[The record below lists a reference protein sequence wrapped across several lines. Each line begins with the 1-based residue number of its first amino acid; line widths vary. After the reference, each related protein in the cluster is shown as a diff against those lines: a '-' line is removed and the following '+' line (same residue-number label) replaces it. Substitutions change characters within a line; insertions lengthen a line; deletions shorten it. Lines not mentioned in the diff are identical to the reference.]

1 MSQRLRAAAGA
12 LAMSAL
18 LASPA
23 SSATGDPTHG
33 AQVYQRC
40 QLCHS
45 IEHDLVG
52 PRHLGLFGRKAG
64 SIAGYPYSAAMK
76 NSGIIWSEE
85 TLNRFLSGPQAY
97 VPGTRMTFTGLP
109 NEQDRADVI
118 AYLNSLSDSPKP
130 LASQ

>member
-1 MSQRLRAAAGA
+1 MSRRFLGA
-12 LAMSAL
+12 LGAL
-18 LASPA
+18 PVVAIMVISTA
-23 SSATGDPTHG
+23 HGATGGDPGHG
-33 AQVYQRC
+33 AQIYQRC

-64 SIAGYPYSAAMK
+64 SIAGYPYSSAMK
-76 NSGIIWSEE
+76 NSGITWSEE
-85 TLNRFLSGPQAY
+85 TLNQFLSGPQAY

-118 AYLNSLSDSPKP
+118 AYLKE
-130 LASQ
+130 ATKRK

>member
-1 MSQRLRAAAGA
+1 MSQRVLAAAGA
-12 LAMSAL
+12 LAISAL
-18 LASPA
+18 VASTA
-23 SSATGDPTHG
+23 DAATGDPVHG
-33 AQVYQRC
+33 AQIYQRC

-76 NSGIIWSEE
+76 NSGITWSED
-85 TLNRFLSGPQAY
+85 TLNRFLSGPQAF

-118 AYLNSLSDSPKP
+118 AYLKEATKPK
-130 LASQ
+130 

>member
-1 MSQRLRAAAGA
+1 MLAVSILVASAAQA
-12 LAMSAL
+12 
-18 LASPA
+18 
-23 SSATGDPTHG
+23 ATGDPAQG
-33 AQVYQRC
+33 AQIYQRC

-76 NSGIIWSEE
+76 SSGITWSED
-85 TLNRFLSGPQAY
+85 TLNQFLSGPQAL

-109 NEQDRADVI
+109 DEQDRADVI
-118 AYLNSLSDSPKP
+118 AFLKEATKPK
-130 LASQ
+130 

>member
-1 MSQRLRAAAGA
+1 MIKKFFGGVVAAA
-12 LAMSAL
+12 LA
-18 LASPA
+18 ASTANAAP
-23 SSATGDPTHG
+23 GDPTHG
-33 AQVYQRC
+33 MQIYQRC

-64 SIAGYPYSAAMK
+64 SVAGYPYSTAMK
-76 NSGIIWSEE
+76 SSGITWSED
-85 TLNRFLSGPQAY
+85 TLNQFLSGPQAF

-118 AYLNSLSDSPKP
+118 AYLKE
-130 LASQ
+130 ATKTK

>member
-1 MSQRLRAAAGA
+1 MSQRVLVAIGA
-12 LAMSAL
+12 LAVSAL
-18 LASPA
+18 IA
-23 SSATGDPTHG
+23 SATQAAIGDPMHG
-33 AQVYQRC
+33 AQIYQRC

-64 SIAGYPYSAAMK
+64 SIAGYPYSAAMR
-76 NSGIIWSEE
+76 NSGITWSEE
-85 TLNRFLSGPQAY
+85 TLNQFLSGPQAF

-118 AYLNSLSDSPKP
+118 AYLKDATKPK
-130 LASQ
+130 

>member
-1 MSQRLRAAAGA
+1 MSQN
-12 LAMSAL
+12 L
-18 LASPA
+18 LAAIVLLAVSAVFAA
-23 SSATGDPTHG
+23 SANAATGDSAHG
-33 AQVYQRC
+33 AQIYQRC

-64 SIAGYPYSAAMK
+64 SIAGFPYSTAMK
-76 NSGIIWSEE
+76 NSGITWSED
-85 TLNRFLSGPQAY
+85 TLNQFLSGPQAY

-118 AYLNSLSDSPKP
+118 AFLKEATRPK
-130 LASQ
+130 

>member
-1 MSQRLRAAAGA
+1 MSQKRLGA
-12 LAMSAL
+12 LAAL
-18 LASPA
+18 VLTALVASPA
-23 SSATGDPTHG
+23 EAAIADPAHG
-33 AQVYQRC
+33 AQIYQRC

-45 IEHDLVG
+45 IDHDLVG

-76 NSGIIWSEE
+76 NSGITWSED
-85 TLNRFLSGPQAY
+85 TLNQFLRGPQAF

-118 AYLNSLSDSPKP
+118 AYLKEATKP
-130 LASQ
+130 R

>member
-1 MSQRLRAAAGA
+1 MSQRLRAAVGA

-18 LASPA
+18 LASSA
-23 SSATGDPTHG
+23 LSATGDPTHG
-33 AQVYQRC
+33 AQIYQRC

-64 SIAGYPYSAAMK
+64 SIAGYPYSAAMR

-118 AYLNSLSDSPKP
+118 AYLKDATRPK
-130 LASQ
+130 

>member
-1 MSQRLRAAAGA
+1 MQRHAFPGAIAVSILAA
-12 LAMSAL
+12 SA
-18 LASPA
+18 AHA
-23 SSATGDPTHG
+23 ATGDPAHG
-33 AQVYQRC
+33 AQIYQRC

-52 PRHLGLFGRKAG
+52 PRHLGLFGRSAG

-76 NSGIIWSEE
+76 NSGITWSED
-85 TLNRFLSGPQAY
+85 TLNRFLSGPQAF

-118 AYLNSLSDSPKP
+118 AFLKEATKPK
-130 LASQ
+130 